1 MNRTTMLA
9 ALAVVGLGALLY
21 SLHLEHFERQVT
33 GGQTLGV
40 LVLMRDL
47 RPGESITRDALGSRQ
62 VPTRYVE
69 DRHVRVGQ
77 LPQVL
82 GATTRREV
90 GLGSWLTWDDLDADA
105 RDRAQLSE
113 AIPEGM
119 RAFTVLM
126 DSQYFGQ
133 MVAAGDRVDVLF
145 TAEVPEDPN
154 HRRRSFDRRKPPRV
168 TTVLLQNVRVMAVG
182 TRRVEISQEEE
193 ASRDENDPGEE
204 AERRNRRARDAKFIT
219 LGLSLTEAV
228 YLQHAIKYA
237 LTISLAVRNPEDG
250 TILSEIPVTTD
261 LDLIEAEIRE
271 RVQRERPSQPVIER
285 ID

>member
-9 ALAVVGLGALLY
+9 ALAVIGLGAVLY
-21 SLHLEHFERQVT
+21 SLHLEHFEREVT

-47 RPGESITRDALGSRQ
+47 PPGEAITREVLGTRQ
-62 VPTRYVE
+62 VPARYVE

-82 GATTRREV
+82 GVATRREV
-90 GLGSWLTWDDLDADA
+90 GLGNWLTWDDIDADA

-126 DSQYFGQ
+126 DSEHFGQ

-145 TAEVPEDPN
+145 TAVVPEDPA
-154 HRRRSFDRRKPPRV
+154 HPRSMLERRKPPRV
-168 TTVLLQNVRVMAVG
+168 TTVLLQNVRVMAIG
-182 TRRVEISQEEE
+182 TRSVQM
-193 ASRDENDPGEE
+193 APDESHPRSEDDPGAE
-204 AERRNRRARDAKFIT
+204 AEERQRRAREGKFIT
-219 LGLSLTEAV
+219 LGVSLTEAV
-228 YLQHAIKYA
+228 YLQHAREYA
-237 LTISLAVRNPEDG
+237 LTISLVVRNPEDG
-250 TILSEIPVTTD
+250 TILTSIPVTTD

-271 RVQRERPSQPVIER
+271 RVQRERPSKPAIER